1 MHLYTEAFCCS
12 EMFFK
17 STLIPKILTKIYI
30 DGIIVILQQINHRIV
45 TNIESRAA
53 NSKHF

>member
-30 DGIIVILQQINHRIV
+30 DGIIVILQQINNRIV